1 MDLTYIL
8 AAFGGGILGAA
19 IGGMNAFILC
29 GLSCVVGTALAVA
42 TGDSSFNQVVTWGP
56 FLAPHIAFAGGAA
69 ASAYAAR
76 RGKLSCG
83 RDVLSPLY
91 GLESPGILLA
101 GGIFGVFGCLVKVL
115 LDLIPKLEG
124 LPWTNTMALS
134 VGISG
139 LLARLVFG
147 KTGLS
152 GCRGKGTGR
161 WKRKKDQDW
170 QPWPSSP
177 WLVLIVAFGVS
188 LVSYFTS
195 RFLPGSVGLVFGIS
209 AVSLFL
215 FHGGAR
221 IPVFLH
227 TALCAEFAVFL
238 TNDLGWGIF
247 FGLAAAFFAELFA
260 GIFLNCGDTHI
271 DPPALAISAVFGL
284 FPLFS
289 ILGIMALT
297 GITSLLLA
305 FLMGAAG
312 MCLLFILRRT

>member
-29 GLSCVVGTALAVA
+29 GLSCIVGTALSVA
-42 TGDSSFNQVVTWGP
+42 TGNSTFNQVVTWGP

-76 RGKLSCG
+76 REKLSCG
-83 RDVLSPLY
+83 RDVLSALY
-91 GLESPGILLA
+91 GLESPEVLLA

-124 LPWTNTMALS
+124 LPWTNTMALT

-147 KTGLS
+147 KTGLF
-152 GCRGKGTGR
+152 GCCGKETGR
-161 WKRKKDQDW
+161 WNRKKDQPW

-177 WLVLIVAFGVS
+177 WLVVTVALGVS
-188 LVSYFTS
+188 LVSFFTS
-195 RFLPGSVGLVFGIS
+195 HSLPGSVGLVFGIS
-209 AVSLFL
+209 AVSLIL
-215 FHGGAR
+215 FHGDAHLP
-221 IPVFLH
+221 IFLH

-238 TNDLGWGIF
+238 TDDLGWGIF

-271 DPPALAISAVFGL
+271 DPPALAISAVFCLFPFFLILGVMSHTGL
-284 FPLFS
+284 F
-289 ILGIMALT
+289 
-297 GITSLLLA
+297 SLVLA
-305 FLMGAAG
+305 FLLAVSGTG
-312 MCLLFILRRT
+312 LLFFLRRT